1 MQGQKRWE
9 KAATTGYENIR
20 QYTHENL
27 LPGLQRFGILMSRL
41 QGLSKFQESSVAL
54 GIETQDLDQIFDT
67 LSCLNT
73 LSHCILI
80 YTSNELREATAFALW
95 MKREIDI
102 QATDP
107 TSATAEEHL
116 DTDNICDYPK
126 VFQYIRGAM
135 LNSQL
140 YEFLDLEVDPQ
151 RPNWHPTK
159 EGSVLYEHYK
169 VHVKKIRDGEICE
182 KKLPGLTTLLSY
194 LNTQCT
200 EVFAKISAAQG
211 RKVRLGD
218 MLLLG
223 EDIYHTDMI
232 MVPEVNCVVFELV
245 LFDST
250 DTDRSINCSANECI
264 CCQDAK
270 VEAKHR

>member
-27 LPGLQRFGILMSRL
+27 LPGLQRFGVLMSRL
-41 QGLSKFQESSVAL
+41 QGLSKFQESSVTL

-67 LSCLNT
+67 LNCLN
-73 LSHCILI
+73 LLGHCILI
-80 YTSNELREATAFALW
+80 YTSCELREATAFAAW
-95 MKREIDI
+95 IKREIDI

-107 TSATAEEHL
+107 TSTTAEEHL
-116 DTDNICDYPK
+116 ETDIISDYPK

-140 YEFLDLEVDPQ
+140 YEFLDLEVDSQ
-151 RPNWHPTK
+151 RPSWEPAK

-169 VHVKKIRDGEICE
+169 AHVKKIRDGELCD
-182 KKLPGLTTLLSY
+182 KKLPGLATLLSY

-223 EDIYHTDMI
+223 ENLYHTDMI
-232 MVPEVNCVVFELV
+232 MIPEVNCVVIELS
-245 LFDST
+245 LFD
-250 DTDRSINCSANECI
+250 
-264 CCQDAK
+264 
-270 VEAKHR
+270 